1 MKNFLHFKIN
11 FLLSC
16 FLQILC
22 NMSYHSQENTSSRPG
37 KRGDPFF
44 RRDEK
49 REEGPHI
56 DLAYRLDS
64 PRFQQMFVGLN
75 EILRY
80 FRIATPMHQ
89 LSILGRFL
97 RIFRSAETRCEYS
110 KYHNAL
116 VVIYI
121 LLEDYDVYRCKTAK
135 SIVLFTIIS
144 YLLEREMMDA
154 LWSDSHFRKSSETS
168 IRDVCE
174 KFTAARPS
182 KKGMSVFCQ
191 KGETLVCLARKIYK
205 F

>member
-1 MKNFLHFKIN
+1 LI
-11 FLLSC
+11 LSILSC

-22 NMSYHSQENTSSRPG
+22 DMSYHSQENTSSRPG
-37 KRGDPFF
+37 KRRISFF
-44 RRDEK
+44 HEDAK

-64 PRFQQMFVGLN
+64 PRFQQMFVGLK
-75 EILRY
+75 EVLRY
-80 FRIATPMHQ
+80 FRIATPPHQ
-89 LSILGRFL
+89 LSILGRIL
-97 RIFRSAETRCEYS
+97 LIFRLAETRCEHS

-116 VVIYI
+116 VVVQ
-121 LLEDYDVYRCKTAK
+121 LLLNDYDAYRCETVK

-144 YLLEREMMDA
+144 YLLERELVDA
-154 LWSDSHFRKSSETS
+154 LWSDSRFRKSSAVS
-168 IRDVCE
+168 IRVACE

-191 KGETLVCLARKIYK
+191 KGETLICLARKIYK